1 MKLTAFILP
10 RCPYCLQMRELL
22 EELRAE
28 RPELSSIEIEF
39 IDEAAQPA
47 LADRYDYYRVPSFF
61 LGGEKLYEAS
71 PLWTR
76 AEAKRR
82 LGAMFDEVLGKQERN
97 GTGSPAEKR
106 SFLFVV
112 HYGVLLCRL
121 RASRDVSHLS
131 AFGESLGGDAAPPPS
146 RQIERSGSSRAGGAA
161 PKKRESCSDSLFF
174 W

>member
-39 IDEAAQPA
+39 IDEAAQLA

-82 LGAMFDEVLGKQERN
+82 LGAMFDEVLGKQ
-97 GTGSPAEKR
+97 
-106 SFLFVV
+106 
-112 HYGVLLCRL
+112 
-121 RASRDVSHLS
+121 
-131 AFGESLGGDAAPPPS
+131 
-146 RQIERSGSSRAGGAA
+146 
-161 PKKRESCSDSLFF
+161 
-174 W
+174 